1 MNLLSFEPI
10 DSFENLDS
18 IFELE
23 SDSKELAEN
32 KMEDKTFENE
42 CFGFNRDNNQKY
54 KKVIKL
60 NFILLSNIFIF

>member
-23 SDSKELAEN
+23 SDLKELAEN

>member
-23 SDSKELAEN
+23 SDLKELAEN

-60 NFILLSNIFIF
+60 NSILLSNIFIF